1 MAGKTWIQSTPP
13 PAGATYEWAGAP
25 NASQSIKRVDGVWA
39 ARNWIIE
46 PVVSVTTLTNWGRT
60 STVSWEAAPG
70 GRRVWAHSDTPK
82 ANQMIS
88 WSSTAEPI
96 ALRGNT
102 ARMFATVTV
111 PEGAP
116 RPVVLRLALNL
127 IYADGTS
134 TSWTRGPEEVIA
146 PGETRQLAHSVVSTT
161 NVSHITLG
169 IIAGIDRT
177 FDTGDEFILHDGISL
192 FAGAAPSGLVEF
204 SGDTPDD
211 RAGDTWLNPEEYKE
225 YVWDSATKDWIP
237 NPAAVSLS
245 ENLFVDP
252 FFDQGMT
259 HWTNGSQG
267 GGNSTPTQGLAPGY
281 GIPGH
286 ANAFSIGSYV
296 TGTGNAAGPTPWME
310 GRPQAK
316 QGDVLQGVALV
327 KRAPGGTVPSTAMIE
342 LRPWRNPGGVST
354 IGGSM
359 ANIRLADMPV
369 DEWVELSGSW
379 TLTEAGSYDAFAR
392 VYYSP
397 YGPWPS
403 VGDPAP
409 SVLIG
414 YMFTAVNPTPPKGGV
429 TEVSVATTAREA
441 LVGDVLARSR
451 QKIDLKLALPDRR
464 LRGGERID
472 LAAAA
477 ASASE
482 VSWRWRQVT
491 GPTVT
496 LRRRGNTCS
505 FIAPDVTETTSIR
518 IAVSA
523 ATQEGGLRSNWEFF
537 DLEIS
542 PTHGRF
548 APEGLGVFSPHTP
561 RMVGYSRGKRE
572 LWGDVLPPV
581 GLDPQGR
588 HDAKIVDIGFP
599 ADDVQVVAD
608 GAPPRRAPQGG
619 VFIDL
624 ETGDVYQ
631 NFGEGYNEDEDTTG
645 APRRSAIMISPA
657 TGDVFQ
663 WIEGASDVG

>member
-13 PAGATYEWAGAP
+13 PAGVTYEWVGTP
-25 NASQSIKRVDGVWA
+25 HASESIKRVDGVEV
-39 ARNWIIE
+39 ARNLAYNPRYALGTIGFMSGASRITAETGVLTIE
-46 PVVSVTTLTNWGRT
+46 STHSAPGSAYAELSSTYNPHLQPSAAAGRT
-60 STVSWEAAPG
+60 FTFLTRLIGHDENPPPAISGIRVLSGVPG
-70 GRRVWAHSDTPK
+70 GSLGTTGEALATR
-82 ANQMIS
+82 
-88 WSSTAEPI
+88 AED
-96 ALRGNT
+96 
-102 ARMFATVTV
+102 
-111 PEGAP
+111 E
-116 RPVVLRLALNL
+116 VLR
-127 IYADGTS
+127 
-134 TSWTRGPEEVIA
+134 
-146 PGETRQLAHSVVSTT
+146 TT
-161 NVSHITLG
+161 F
-169 IIAGIDRT
+169 T
-177 FDTGDEFILHDGISL
+177 F
-192 FAGAAPSGLVEF
+192 PSGTDRLYPRIYNGAIQGVKARFGPLLVAKGLYEGDYF
-204 SGDTPDD
+204 DGDTPDD

-245 ENLFVDP
+245 DNLFADP
-252 FFDQGMT
+252 FFDYGLSSWSSWQ
-259 HWTNGSQG
+259 QG
-267 GGNSTPTQGLAPGY
+267 GGTGVVRQGITSDASL
-281 GIPGH
+281 PGH
-286 ANAFSIGSYV
+286 PNSFGMGAYSEGVGTSTASPIHEPRIYV
-296 TGTGNAAGPTPWME
+296 
-310 GRPQAK
+310 K
-316 QGDVLQGVALV
+316 QGDHMRAVAWV
-327 KRAPGGTVPSTAMIE
+327 MRSPGPVNPDSEVRI
-342 LRPWRNPGGVST
+342 RPWRAPASGPTVSGT
-354 IGGSM
+354 M
-359 ANIRLADMPV
+359 ASVRLADLPIG
-369 DEWVELSGSW
+369 EWYELSGEW
-379 TLTEAGSYDAFAR
+379 DLTEEGQYHAQPR
-392 VYYSP
+392 VYMTS
-397 YGPWPS
+397 GSGGWPAGAAGLYLGY
-403 VGDPAP
+403 VG
-409 SVLIG
+409 
-414 YMFTAVNPTPPKGGV
+414 MFTGTAPPKGGV
-429 TEVSVATTAREA
+429 TEVSVATTTREA

-477 ASASE
+477 ASASD

-496 LRRRGNTCS
+496 LRRQGNTCS
-505 FIAPDVTETTSIR
+505 FIAPDVTETTPMR

-537 DLEIS
+537 DLEIT

-548 APEGLGVFSPHTP
+548 ASAGPGVFSPYTP

-588 HDAKIVDIGFP
+588 HDAEIVDIGFP

-608 GAPPRRAPQGG
+608 GVPPRRAPQGG

-624 ETGDVYQ
+624 ATGDVYQ